1 MNQVCFRS
9 IENGKKLQIVG
20 ITEIRKKGMTNKQQQ
35 KKMTETQKG
44 QGKLEIVDTNGATAQ
59 TTDFYCVF

>member
-9 IENGKKLQIVG
+9 IENGKKTTNRWDYRDQ
-20 ITEIRKKGMTNKQQQ
+20 KKGNDKQTTA